1 MIRRVGVLLLLA
13 CTACGSATAAT
24 TAPAT
29 GSPVVGATVVIGG
42 IRGGPP
48 GGRASA
54 SVTGP
59 PQTRCTIAVT
69 APDGHPI
76 NAAGLEP
83 RTADAQ
89 GHAMWTWQIP
99 TMTPSGIGMV
109 DIACGGVHAAPV
121 RLFIG

>member
-1 MIRRVGVLLLLA
+1 MQRVALFVLLA
-13 CTACGSATAAT
+13 CTACGAAT
-24 TAPAT
+24 PGPTT
-29 GSPVVGATVVIGG
+29 SSSGSPAIGGTVVIVG

-48 GGRASA
+48 GSLASA

-76 NAAGLEP
+76 NAAGLDP
-83 RTADAQ
+83 RTTDAH
-89 GHAMWTWQIP
+89 GHATWTWQIP
-99 TMTPSGIGMV
+99 TLTATGIGMV